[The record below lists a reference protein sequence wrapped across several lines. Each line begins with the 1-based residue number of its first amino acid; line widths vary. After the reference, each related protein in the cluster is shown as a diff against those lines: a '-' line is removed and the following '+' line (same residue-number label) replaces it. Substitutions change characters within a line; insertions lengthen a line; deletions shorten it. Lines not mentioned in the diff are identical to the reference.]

1 MRKNASSGPEL
12 ELARSG
18 NARFAPDLAQIWLI
32 ENTIKAYLKMSL
44 VYVDSDPWLAEHDA
58 CEKLLRE
65 IKEQLT
71 IRSKEHRTSQEY
83 ARVSSSI
90 RLRMKQYESEIQQLK
105 EKLAQIAASYT
116 ITFQEA
122 ERRSRQV
129 EHLESQKIQLQK
141 VFIDRDAASGMLRA
155 NLMQRPGPVFADMG
169 TTGWGT
175 DEPEDDRTQSEQH
188 MSVNELRQHQQR
200 MVREVGPLD
209 YYSQVQMNHSIRGWS
224 EVDPLDYYSQV
235 QMNHSYQRMARDQ
248 NEGLE
253 ILSKVISRQKEIAQ
267 TIGNEVDIQNEIIE
281 DLADHM
287 DRTDSRLLDETK
299 QIKIIDKKDRTC
311 WYWVTIILLFI
322 TIVIVGVV

>member
-1 MRKNASSGPEL
+1 MKE
-12 ELARSG
+12 
-18 NARFAPDLAQIWLI
+18 DLSFNLIWS
-32 ENTIKAYLKMSL
+32 AMGS
-44 VYVDSDPWLAEHDA
+44 
-58 CEKLLRE
+58 R
-65 IKEQLT
+65 
-71 IRSKEHRTSQEY
+71 
-83 ARVSSSI
+83 
-90 RLRMKQYESEIQQLK
+90 
-105 EKLAQIAASYT
+105 
-116 ITFQEA
+116 TFQEA

-129 EHLESQKIQLQK
+129 EHLESQKIQLHK
-141 VFIDRDAASGMLRA
+141 VFIDRRGVKLSGALGLPPPLLGYMPPQAVSRTLHFDKPCSRETEVLGTGRVGLKSWLAILLFPTLLPHKYTASEMLRS

-200 MVREVGPLD
+200 MVK
-209 YYSQVQMNHSIRGWS
+209 
-224 EVDPLDYYSQV
+224 
-235 QMNHSYQRMARDQ
+235 DQ

-267 TIGNEVDIQNEIIE
+267 TIGNEVDIQNVVTIMLSCRHRVQQGHKITWILTTTDIGAGTDTDIIEIIE

-287 DRTDSRLLDETK
+287 DRTDTRLLDETK

>member
-1 MRKNASSGPEL
+1 MPRMGKSRFESRLGEL
-12 ELARSG
+12 G
-18 NARFAPDLAQIWLI
+18 
-32 ENTIKAYLKMSL
+32 
-44 VYVDSDPWLAEHDA
+44 LAEHDA

-71 IRSKEHRTSQEY
+71 IRSKEQRTSQEY

-90 RLRMKQYESEIQQLK
+90 RLRMKQYDSEIQQLK

-116 ITFQEA
+116 I
-122 ERRSRQV
+122 
-129 EHLESQKIQLQK
+129 
-141 VFIDRDAASGMLRA
+141 DAASGMSRA

-175 DEPEDDRTQSEQH
+175 DEPEDERTQSEQH
-188 MSVNELRQHQQR
+188 MSVDELRQHQQR
-200 MVREVGPLD
+200 MVK
-209 YYSQVQMNHSIRGWS
+209 
-224 EVDPLDYYSQV
+224 
-235 QMNHSYQRMARDQ
+235 DQ

>member
-1 MRKNASSGPEL
+1 
-12 ELARSG
+12 
-18 NARFAPDLAQIWLI
+18 
-32 ENTIKAYLKMSL
+32 MSL

-71 IRSKEHRTSQEY
+71 IRSKEQRTSQEY

-175 DEPEDDRTQSEQH
+175 DEPEDERTQSEQH
-188 MSVNELRQHQQR
+188 MSVDELRQHQQR
-200 MVREVGPLD
+200 MVK
-209 YYSQVQMNHSIRGWS
+209 
-224 EVDPLDYYSQV
+224 
-235 QMNHSYQRMARDQ
+235 DQ